1 MRRHVSGR
9 FCREQAA
16 SGSRNLYFAM
26 CHQQSA
32 NRQRN
37 FLPGWKVF
45 CKLGA
50 VSPFYPRE
58 DFMRRLVF
66 AVLLL
71 TSSVFATTPLKT
83 AESAGLTRLPVR
95 RVVLYKNGVGYF
107 EHTGRITGD
116 QELDIQ
122 FTTAQLND
130 VLKSLTVVDLGEG
143 RVTGI
148 RYDSIAPLDVR
159 LRGLRLPLGEQ
170 PTQTD
175 FLNALRGSRVEVR
188 NGIAS
193 AVGRVLSIEK
203 KAHIAPKS
211 EELIETAELSLVTD
225 SGELRTFTLG
235 PLTSVRVLEKELSQD
250 VTRYLDLVE
259 SARSNDLRRMVISDS
274 GKGERD
280 LFVSYISEVPIWKS
294 TYRIVLRKDAKPL
307 LQGWAIVDNTVGED
321 WSNVQLTL
329 VAGSPQSFVQDISQP
344 LYARRPVVGLP
355 HAAMLVPQSHEG
367 TLIGGDRDKLAP
379 PPPASMNGIGSG
391 RGPGVGPG
399 FGGGIGGGT
408 YRVGGSASGG
418 VLEGTVTDPSGAVI
432 PNAEV
437 SYQSSIGRSDSTR
450 ADSGGRYRFY
460 NVPSGPVTLTFRS
473 PGFKDTKMSARTDSP
488 MSKSLNARLSVGA
501 MSETVEVSAESAS
514 VADAIESLEAE
525 ATGGE
530 IGDLFQYDLKQRISI
545 GKNQSALVPIINAHI
560 DAEKVTLWN
569 SDSQRALRALWITNS
584 SGLTLDSGT
593 FNIVEDGAF
602 SGEGLLQS
610 VKPAERRLISYA
622 ADTAIRVTP
631 REDSK
636 LEPATKVRI
645 FKGVMWITRE
655 ERATREYLIHNSDT
669 TARAV
674 VVEHPVR
681 AGWKL
686 VDGIKPEETTASFYR
701 FVIKVEPDATAKL
714 EVKEFRPDT
723 TTVTLSTL
731 TPDQVTLFSTQR
743 TITPELEQTMRRIL
757 LKKAEI
763 GGLETDMRV
772 REQEIDSI
780 TADQGRV
787 RENMK
792 ALKGTPEEKALLQRY
807 TRQLDAQE
815 DRLNALREQITSL
828 KQKRDSAGAELDH
841 MILDVSFEQ
850 GL

>member
-1 MRRHVSGR
+1 MRHLLLS
-9 FCREQAA
+9 
-16 SGSRNLYFAM
+16 
-26 CHQQSA
+26 
-32 NRQRN
+32 
-37 FLPGWKVF
+37 
-45 CKLGA
+45 
-50 VSPFYPRE
+50 
-58 DFMRRLVF
+58 
-66 AVLLL
+66 VLLL
-71 TSSVFATTPLKT
+71 TSSIVFATTPVKAT
-83 AESAGLTRLPVR
+83 DPAGLVKLPVR

-107 EHTGRITGD
+107 EHAGRINGD
-116 QELDIQ
+116 QELGIH

-188 NGIAS
+188 NGLITV
-193 AVGRVLSIEK
+193 VGRVLSIEK
-203 KAHIAPKS
+203 KTHTAPKS
-211 EELIETAELSLVTD
+211 DELIETSELSLVTD
-225 SGELRTFTLG
+225 AGELRTFTLSAAA
-235 PLTSVRVLEKELSQD
+235 SVRVVEKELSQD
-250 VTRYLDLVE
+250 VNRYLNLLE

-294 TYRIVLRKDAKPL
+294 TYRIVLRKNAKPL

-329 VAGSPQSFVQDISQP
+329 VAGSPQSFVQDISRP

-367 TLIGGDRDKLAP
+367 TLDGKDAGFAMAAPGP
-379 PPPASMNGIGSG
+379 PPMSAPSNGFGSG
-391 RGPGVGPG
+391 GGVGSG
-399 FGGGIGGGT
+399 HAGGIGGGIF
-408 YRVGGSASGG
+408 RLGGG
-418 VLEGTVTDPSGAVI
+418 VTGRAGVLQGTVTDQSGAVVA
-432 PNAEV
+432 NADV
-437 SYQSSIGRSDSTR
+437 TYQASNGRSESTR
-450 ADSGGRYRFY
+450 TDANGRYRFY
-460 NVPSGPVTLTFRS
+460 NVPIGGVTLSINS
-473 PGFKDTKMSARTDSP
+473 PGFRQYRASTDMP
-488 MSKSLNARLSVGA
+488 AGGGKSISNRLIVGA
-501 MSETVEVSAESAS
+501 MTESVMVSAESGPIETSS
-514 VADAIESLEAE
+514 VADAIENLEAE

-545 GKNQSALVPIINAHI
+545 GKDQSALVPIINAHI

-569 SDSQRALRALWITNS
+569 SESQRALRALWITNS

-622 ADTAIRVTP
+622 ADSAVRVTP
-631 REDSK
+631 RDESR
-636 LEPATKVRI
+636 LEPATRVRV
-645 FKGVMWITRE
+645 FKGVMWVTRE
-655 ERATREYLIHNSDT
+655 ERATREYVVHNSDT
-669 TARAV
+669 SAREV

-681 AGWKL
+681 QGWKL
-686 VDGIKPEETTASFYR
+686 VDGLKPEETTASFYR
-701 FVIKVEPDATAKL
+701 FVVKVEPNATAKL

-723 TTVTLSTL
+723 STVALSTL
-731 TPDQVTLFSTQR
+731 TPDQVTYFSTQR
-743 TITPELEQTMRRIL
+743 TITPELEQAMRRIL

-763 GGLETDMRV
+763 GGLETDMRA
-772 REQEIDSI
+772 RQQEVDTI

-792 ALKGTPEEKALLQRY
+792 ALKGTAEEKALVQRY
-807 TRQLDAQE
+807 THQLDSQE
-815 DRLNALREQITSL
+815 DRLNALREQIADL

-841 MILDVSFEQ
+841 MIMDVSFEQ
-850 GL
+850 GN

>member
-1 MRRHVSGR
+1 
-9 FCREQAA
+9 
-16 SGSRNLYFAM
+16 
-26 CHQQSA
+26 
-32 NRQRN
+32 
-37 FLPGWKVF
+37 
-45 CKLGA
+45 
-50 VSPFYPRE
+50 
-58 DFMRRLVF
+58 MRRLLL
-66 AVLLL
+66 AVLL
-71 TSSVFATTPLKT
+71 TSSLVLAATPVKP
-83 AESAGLTRLPVR
+83 AGAAGLVKLPVR

-107 EHTGRITGD
+107 EHAGRISGD
-116 QELDIQ
+116 QELGIH

-170 PTQTD
+170 PTQAG

-188 NGIAS
+188 NGLVTV
-193 AVGRVLSIEK
+193 VGRVLSIEK
-203 KAHIAPKS
+203 RTHTAPKS
-211 EELIETAELSLVTD
+211 DELIETSELSLVTD

-235 PLTSVRVLEKELSQD
+235 AATSVRVVEKELGQD
-250 VTRYLDLVE
+250 VNRYLNLLE

-280 LFVSYISEVPIWKS
+280 MFVSYISEVPIWKS
-294 TYRIVLRKDAKPL
+294 TYRIVLRKDTKPL

-367 TLIGGDRDKLAP
+367 TLIGGDRDALAP
-379 PPPASMNGIGSG
+379 ALPPAMSAGSGSGAGIGPG
-391 RGPGVGPG
+391 RGGGVGAG
-399 FGGGIGGGT
+399 RFK
-408 YRVGGSASGG
+408 VEGG
-418 VLEGTVTDPSGAVI
+418 VASNGVLQGIVTDPSGAAI
-432 PNAEV
+432 GNAEV
-437 SYQSSIGRSDSTR
+437 IYRSSNGRTDATR
-450 ADSGGRYRFY
+450 ADANGHYRFS
-460 NVPSGPVTLTFRS
+460 NVPNGPVTLTFRS
-473 PGFKDTKMSARTDSP
+473 PGFKDSQMSASGGALGRSF
-488 MSKSLNARLSVGA
+488 NATMPVGTA
-501 MSETVEVSAESAS
+501 NEAVEVFAESAL
-514 VADAIESLEAE
+514 VADAIEGLEAE

-545 GKNQSALVPIINAHI
+545 GKDQSALVPIINARI

-569 SDSQRALRALWITNS
+569 SESQRALRALWITNS

-602 SGEGLLQS
+602 SGEGLLQP

-631 REDSK
+631 RDESR
-636 LEPATKVRI
+636 LEPATRVRV
-645 FKGVMWITRE
+645 FKGVMWVTRE
-655 ERATREYLIHNSDT
+655 ERATREYVIHNSDT
-669 TARAV
+669 NTREV

-681 AGWKL
+681 QDWKL
-686 VDGIKPEETTASFYR
+686 VDGLKPEETTASFYR
-701 FVIKVEPDATAKL
+701 FIVKVEANATAKL

-723 TTVTLSTL
+723 STVALSTL
-731 TPDQVTLFSTQR
+731 TPEQVSLFVTQR
-743 TITPELEQTMRRIL
+743 TITPDLEQAMRRIL

-772 REQEIDSI
+772 RQQEVESI

-792 ALKGTPEEKALLQRY
+792 ALKGTPEEKALVQRY
-807 TRQLDAQE
+807 THQLDSQE
-815 DRLNALREQITSL
+815 DRLTALRDQIANL

-841 MILDVSFEQ
+841 MIVDVSFEQ
-850 GL
+850 GK